1 MKRNLVR
8 RHDKSGTG
16 TAHLGFFGS
25 LLGVTQQIRLTKRK
39 IRQTGNNWQAECR
52 RTEFLK

>member
-8 RHDKSGTG
+8 RHDESRTG

-52 RTEFLK
+52 TEFLK